1 MIALVG
7 LTFAVLLTIPYVRFK
22 AGFQGRLPRDAF
34 KYGESSDVPRDVTLP
49 NKAFMNLLEMPVL
62 FYVASITLYV
72 TKNVDSAALFLAWL
86 YVGLRVCHSLVHLT
100 YNKVFHRFLV
110 FATSNV
116 VLAFLWAHLFRQ
128 LLK

>member
-1 MIALVG
+1 
-7 LTFAVLLTIPYVRFK
+7 
-22 AGFQGRLPRDAF
+22 
-34 KYGESSDVPRDVTLP
+34 
-49 NKAFMNLLEMPVL
+49 
-62 FYVASITLYV
+62 
-72 TKNVDSAALFLAWL
+72 
-86 YVGLRVCHSLVHLT
+86 VHLT